1 MRVWSAR
8 VRARFHCTARP
19 SLPLEPRCISTFVL
33 IESNYL
39 PCAFFI
45 RPCSGL
51 FTFGNHNHPLCAC
64 CGGTSCVAAASRR
77 PHASAG
83 RLRGRNGRI
92 LGQNCSCRARLPLK
106 LRIRAA
112 RAALVRFNSVCS
124 AVMAGQARGAARW
137 PLGLE
142 HCVFQPCL
150 SFQNGNL
157 HITQNSTNSIEG
169 VLFPLIVN

>member
-1 MRVWSAR
+1 MPASKSLRTPAPTSR
-8 VRARFHCTARP
+8 TSLMHCN
-19 SLPLEPRCISTFVL
+19 S
-33 IESNYL
+33 YHL
-39 PCAFFI
+39 PCSFFI

-51 FTFGNHNHPLCAC
+51 FTCGNHNHLLCAC
-64 CGGTSCVAAASRR
+64 CGGTSCVAAASGRL
-77 PHASAG
+77 HVAG

-92 LGQNCSCRARLPLK
+92 LGRNCSCRARLPLK
-106 LRIRAA
+106 LRMRTA
-112 RAALVRFNSVCS
+112 RAALVRLNSVCS
-124 AVMAGQARGAARW
+124 ARMAGQARAAARW

-150 SFQNGNL
+150 LSKNGNL